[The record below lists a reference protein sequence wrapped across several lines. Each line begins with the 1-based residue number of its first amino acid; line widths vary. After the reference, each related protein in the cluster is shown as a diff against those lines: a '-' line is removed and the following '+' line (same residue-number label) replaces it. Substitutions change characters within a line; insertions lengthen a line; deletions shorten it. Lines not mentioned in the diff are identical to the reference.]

1 MSLSARR
8 ENLGVEKG
16 VQEEKKIKQ
25 NCEKTE
31 NSLSLID
38 KAKMILMPARFEQM
52 HFVLCVSV
60 SNQYFCKCS
69 KYALLHTFIGYA
81 IIFPTVTLNVP
92 GHRHLRSNCS

>member
-1 MSLSARR
+1 MKLSLSVRR

-16 VQEEKKIKQ
+16 VQEEKKQ

-52 HFVLCVSV
+52 HFVLRVC
-60 SNQYFCKCS
+60 FKPI
-69 KYALLHTFIGYA
+69 LL
-81 IIFPTVTLNVP
+81 
-92 GHRHLRSNCS
+92 